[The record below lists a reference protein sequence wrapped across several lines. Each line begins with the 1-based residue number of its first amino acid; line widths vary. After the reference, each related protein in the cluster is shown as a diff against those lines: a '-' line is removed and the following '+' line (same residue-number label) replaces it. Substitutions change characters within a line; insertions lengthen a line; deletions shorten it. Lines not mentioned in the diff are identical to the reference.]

1 MDYRLKIFYN
11 CATQKSFTAA
21 AKILNMTQP
30 AVTFQIKNLEE
41 EFKTSL
47 FVRDGN
53 KIRLTHPGKILFKH
67 AENIFREYDE
77 AKQDI
82 YQVTKTYFGE
92 IRIGI
97 VTVLS
102 KYLLPRLIGHFKQK
116 YPNVEI
122 KMLVGNSK
130 QIMEE
135 LKMHSLDFAVVSE
148 PIQYKR
154 LAVKPFIDDELLVIV
169 NPQHPWALRDSVEL
183 KELITEPFV
192 DRELGSG
199 SRATYE
205 KFFTQ
210 KGVSLKQFNV
220 VMTMGSVE
228 AVKSYV
234 ESGMCYGIV
243 SSIAVRNEINAN
255 ILNHVKVRGAAI
267 KRKFLIVHYEEPFNK
282 HLIDLFWNTV
292 YPQI

>member
-11 CATQKSFTAA
+11 CAMQRSFTAA

-41 EFKTSL
+41 EYKTPL

-53 KIRLTHPGKILFKH
+53 KIKLTHPGKILFNH
-67 AENIFREYDE
+67 AEKIFREYDE
-77 AKQDI
+77 AKQEI
-82 YQVTKTYFGE
+82 YQITSTYFGE

-116 YPNVEI
+116 HPHVEV
-122 KMLVGNSK
+122 KMLVGNSEK
-130 QIMEE
+130 IMEE

-148 PIQYKR
+148 PVKYKR
-154 LAVKPFIDDELLVIV
+154 FVVKPFIEDELLVIV
-169 NPQHPWALRDSVEL
+169 NPQHPWALREQTEFE
-183 KELITEPFV
+183 ELITEPFV
-192 DRELGSG
+192 DREMGSG

-205 KFFTQ
+205 KFFAQ

-234 ESGMCYGIV
+234 ESGTCYGIV

-267 KRKFLIVHYEEPFNK
+267 KRKFLVVHHEQPFNK
-282 HLIDLFWNTV
+282 HLIDLFWDTILPKV
-292 YPQI
+292 